1 MDRSAMVAQSS
12 KPAETILVVD
22 DEPEVLSMAADML
35 RRMGNRVRSAGDSLE
50 AIRIAPP
57 GSGPLPLL
65 ITDIVMPI
73 MTGRDLAEEFK
84 SIRPSVK
91 ILFMSA
97 YSPASIEK
105 YRVRLGPGEP
115 FLTKP
120 FTLAQLRATVRAAL
134 VYRLPSSMHRAGAGD
149 PRSRPRTNR

>member
-1 MDRSAMVAQSS
+1 MATLSS

-35 RRMGNRVRSAGDSLE
+35 RMIGYTVLSAGDSLE
-50 AIRIAPP
+50 AVRIARTR
-57 GSGPLPLL
+57 SGPLHLL
-65 ITDIVMPI
+65 LTDIVMPV
-73 MTGRDLAEEFK
+73 MTGRDLAEEVK

-91 ILFMSA
+91 VLFMSA

-115 FLTKP
+115 FLAKP
-120 FTLAQLRATVRAAL
+120 FTIAQLRTTVRAAL
-134 VYRLPSSMHRAGAGD
+134 VYRPPSTPHRTTPGD
-149 PRSRPRTNR
+149 LRVRPRTAR

>member
-1 MDRSAMVAQSS
+1 MAAQSS

-35 RRMGNRVRSAGDSLE
+35 RMIGYTVLSAGDSLE
-50 AIRIAPP
+50 AIRIARTR
-57 GSGPLPLL
+57 SGPLHLL
-65 ITDIVMPI
+65 MTDIVMPI

-84 SIRPSVK
+84 SIRPNVK

-115 FLTKP
+115 FLAKP

-134 VYRLPSSMHRAGAGD
+134 VYRAPSSMHRAAAGD
-149 PRSRPRTNR
+149 LRSRPRPNR

>member
-1 MDRSAMVAQSS
+1 MATPSS

-35 RRMGNRVRSAGDSLE
+35 RMIGYNVLSAGDSLE
-50 AIRIAPP
+50 AIRIARTRT
-57 GSGPLPLL
+57 GPLHLL
-65 ITDIVMPI
+65 LTDIVMPV

-84 SIRPSVK
+84 AILPNVK

-105 YRVRLGPGEP
+105 YRVKLGPGEP

-120 FTLAQLRATVRAAL
+120 FTIAQLRTTIRAAL
-134 VYRLPSSMHRAGAGD
+134 VYRLPSSLHRAAVAD
-149 PRSRPRTNR
+149 IRSRPRNAR

>member
-1 MDRSAMVAQSS
+1 
-12 KPAETILVVD
+12 
-22 DEPEVLSMAADML
+22 
-35 RRMGNRVRSAGDSLE
+35 
-50 AIRIAPP
+50 
-57 GSGPLPLL
+57 
-65 ITDIVMPI
+65 MPI

-84 SIRPSVK
+84 SIRPNVK

-115 FLTKP
+115 FLAKP

-134 VYRLPSSMHRAGAGD
+134 VYRAPSSMHRAAAGD
-149 PRSRPRTNR
+149 LRSRPRPNR